1 MNSNVCSQITME
13 KFQRRQFKSIE
24 KLYKHFWIEVLGASQ
39 CLCYSRSPMCTRVC
53 MFSRFS
59 HVQPYVLQPS
69 MLLCPW
75 DSPGKNIGVGCH
87 ALLQGIFPT
96 QGLNPHLLCLLHW
109 QVDYLPPEPPEKP
122 ITVLES
128 LSNKNSVLIQKSEC
142 TMQYVNYLYP
152 SQGYKNGQTRA

>member
-1 MNSNVCSQITME
+1 MLGGVLLAPVMIITPL
-13 KFQRRQFKSIE
+13 S
-24 KLYKHFWIEVLGASQ
+24 GAQS
-39 CLCYSRSPMCTRVC
+39 LSLPDSVRP
-53 MFSRFS
+53 
-59 HVQPYVLQPS
+59 HGLQPS
-69 MLLCPW
+69 RLLCPW
-75 DSPGKNIGVGCH
+75 DSPDKNTGVGCH